1 MNQMTSFSARERV
14 LAAIAHEE
22 PDRVPMALWGSW
34 FGVTDP
40 LYFDALR
47 ALGWEPVAPFRPERL
62 HSVNFYDDRLL
73 AHLGVDIRHVDPG
86 VTVATSR
93 TDAAGFDA
101 WGLTWQKVG
110 LYRGAAVSPL
120 EQASVD
126 EIMAYPL
133 PGPDATVDVDAVR
146 TRVAAIREMDHE
158 YAVAG
163 RAVASYGLFEMAQSL
178 RKHEQLLMDMV
189 LAPEIVTALVDRLA
203 ECYAA
208 LMARFL
214 EIAGPDLD
222 LLELPG
228 DDFAGNNGLIIS
240 PGMFDQFFREP
251 YRRLIAG
258 IKAQAPHVKIV
269 FHSDGAMAP
278 LLPTLADLGV
288 DVFHPLEPLPAT
300 DMAAV
305 KRAVGDRL
313 AFLGGIDIRTTM
325 QGPRDGIVAEVQQRV
340 RELAP
345 GGGYILA
352 PANHLQGDVP
362 AANLFTLYAAAQEV
376 GRYPLGIS

>member
-1 MNQMTSFSARERV
+1 MTSFSSRERV
-14 LAAIAHEE
+14 LAAIAHQE
-22 PDRVPMALWGSW
+22 PDRVPLALWGSW

-40 LYFDALR
+40 LYFDAM
-47 ALGWEPVAPFRPERL
+47 AHLGWEPVPPFRPERL

-93 TDAAGFDA
+93 TDADGFDA
-101 WGLTWQKVG
+101 WGLKWQKVG

-120 EQASVD
+120 EHATVD

-133 PGPDATVDVDAVR
+133 PGPDATVDAAAIQA
-146 TRVAAIREMDHE
+146 RVAAIKALDGE

-189 LAPEIVTALVDRLA
+189 LAPEIVTALVDRLTD
-203 ECYAA
+203 CYAA
-208 LMARFL
+208 FMARFL
-214 EIAGPDLD
+214 EIAGPSLD

-240 PGMFDQFFREP
+240 PAMFAEFFQEP

-258 IKAQAPHVKIV
+258 IKAQAPHIKVV

-305 KRAVGDRL
+305 KRDVGARL
-313 AFLGGIDIRTTM
+313 TFMGGIDIRTTM
-325 QGPRDGIVAEVQQRV
+325 QGPPAGIVAEVQQRM

-352 PANHLQGDVP
+352 PANHLQSDVP
-362 AANLFTLYAAAQEV
+362 AANLFALYAAAQEH
-376 GRYPLGIS
+376 GRYPFT

>member
-1 MNQMTSFSARERV
+1 MTSFSSRERV
-14 LAAIAHEE
+14 LAAIAHQE
-22 PDRVPMALWGSW
+22 PDRVPLALWGSW

-40 LYFDALR
+40 LYFDAMTH
-47 ALGWEPVAPFRPERL
+47 LGWEPVPPFRPERL

-86 VTVATSR
+86 VTVVTSR
-93 TDAAGFDA
+93 TDADGFDA
-101 WGLTWQKVG
+101 WGLKWQKVG

-120 EQASVD
+120 EHATVD

-133 PGPDATVDVDAVR
+133 PGPDATVDAAAIQA
-146 TRVAAIREMDHE
+146 RVAAIKALDGE

-189 LAPEIVTALVDRLA
+189 LAPEIVTALVDRLTD
-203 ECYAA
+203 CYAA
-208 LMARFL
+208 FMARFL
-214 EIAGPDLD
+214 EIAGPSLD

-240 PGMFDQFFREP
+240 PAMFAEFFQAP

-258 IKAQAPHVKIV
+258 IKAQAPHIKVV

-305 KRAVGDRL
+305 KRDVGARL
-313 AFLGGIDIRTTM
+313 TFMGGIDIRTTM
-325 QGPRDGIVAEVQQRV
+325 QGPPAGIVAEVQQRM

-352 PANHLQGDVP
+352 PANHLQSDVP
-362 AANLFTLYAAAQEV
+362 AANLFALYAAAQEH
-376 GRYPLGIS
+376 GRYPFT